1 MENLRS
7 DKTRTRRSAA
17 ACVMIAV
24 FVCTALA
31 AAFSFGGFGAYA
43 DNNSSIGSGGGTL
56 EVKDVSEYPVVAGFN
71 DAYRG
76 VTLRIS
82 APQSVTG
89 IYIAYDVDASNTDD
103 SQLVDD
109 LWSWAIKGDDVEDSE
124 IPYMKVTG
132 AGSVTREDEGS
143 YFDAEWSE
151 IETVNSTKRLT
162 VTVHINGELNVMC
175 TLDGENPMY
184 ANYIVRNV
192 DWEPPTVKA
201 DKYGNLVAAYR
212 ITESDGSY
220 ALNCSASFTDRQFG
234 AFGSGYSG
242 IGYAEVFYTDTE
254 LTTDDIPEGSEGPE
268 MHPVASYDK
277 FPEGTAQI
285 DFTLEFAIKSD
296 GYYYYYVIDRVGNQ
310 EMGPLFGYKVE
321 ISVDERFT
329 VQSVGN
335 NGHVSTLNVEENMI
349 NYGAEIENNKDKVNA
364 ALYEK
369 AYAAYSALMLS
380 FMSSSPGAS
389 EQYFAFVSGELKE
402 FKDAYRN
409 GATYEVEIVND
420 DLLFGEIKVLNLDS
434 AAVEALGGDIV
445 KVKITVARF
454 EADNYDGGKA
464 SALSGIGNARYVYRL
479 VYELSVNGVVSAIP
493 ESALI
498 FNIEV
503 PEKVTA
509 VALLVGSQDGYESKN
524 FSYGVS
530 WMRFETS
537 LNNATYYLV
546 TEENDDGDGS
556 GLLPL
561 WITLGA
567 LGGVALAAAIA
578 VAVLYATGKL
588 PRSKKVAE
596 DTGNESS
603 EAKDGA
609 DAETEVP
616 ANTRTPSNKSK
627 KKKKRK

>member
-1 MENLRS
+1 
-7 DKTRTRRSAA
+7 
-17 ACVMIAV
+17 
-24 FVCTALA
+24 
-31 AAFSFGGFGAYA
+31 
-43 DNNSSIGSGGGTL
+43 
-56 EVKDVSEYPVVAGFN
+56 
-71 DAYRG
+71 
-76 VTLRIS
+76 
-82 APQSVTG
+82 
-89 IYIAYDVDASNTDD
+89 
-103 SQLVDD
+103 
-109 LWSWAIKGDDVEDSE
+109 
-124 IPYMKVTG
+124 
-132 AGSVTREDEGS
+132 
-143 YFDAEWSE
+143 
-151 IETVNSTKRLT
+151 
-162 VTVHINGELNVMC
+162 
-175 TLDGENPMY
+175 
-184 ANYIVRNV
+184 
-192 DWEPPTVKA
+192 
-201 DKYGNLVAAYR
+201 
-212 ITESDGSY
+212 
-220 ALNCSASFTDRQFG
+220 
-234 AFGSGYSG
+234 
-242 IGYAEVFYTDTE
+242 
-254 LTTDDIPEGSEGPE
+254 
-268 MHPVASYDK
+268 
-277 FPEGTAQI
+277 
-285 DFTLEFAIKSD
+285 
-296 GYYYYYVIDRVGNQ
+296 
-310 EMGPLFGYKVE
+310 
-321 ISVDERFT
+321 
-329 VQSVGN
+329 
-335 NGHVSTLNVEENMI
+335 
-349 NYGAEIENNKDKVNA
+349 
-364 ALYEK
+364 
-369 AYAAYSALMLS
+369 
-380 FMSSSPGAS
+380 MSSSPGAS

-588 PRSKKVAE
+588 PRSKKAAE

-609 DAETEVP
+609 NAETEVP